1 MSKKTKLNEMV
12 FVWGKSNY
20 EFIKSLGFDCTLVS
34 VNSTEYGDDYL
45 YDSDK
50 YMIHKLVAIKLG
62 IEIFNRIIFLDW
74 DCHQLKQIDSNFYK
88 LIDER
93 DGDIQ
98 MPMYIYPKNY
108 SEIVL
113 NEWKDIPLKEKEY
126 VLKQQHYLEKY
137 NYDWK
142 NSYVTPN
149 AGFIYCSNSKIIDE
163 LVSINETQKIGIA
176 SEEMS
181 FVEYT
186 KKYCN
191 SLEDYINKYE
201 PYVCSAK
208 TNNHFNQLELN
219 NYISQFMKKDLY
231 FQHI

>member
-1 MSKKTKLNEMV
+1 MV
-12 FVWGKSNY
+12 FVWGLDNY
-20 EFIKSLGFDCTLVS
+20 QFIKSLGFNCTLMS
-34 VNSTEYGDDYL
+34 NNSTEFGEDYL

-50 YMIHKLVAIKLG
+50 YMIHKLVAIKCG
-62 IEIFNRIIFLDW
+62 IDLFNQIIFLDW
-74 DCHQLKQIDSNFYK
+74 DCNQLKPIDNEFYK
-88 LIDER
+88 LLGER
-93 DGDIQ
+93 NTDIQ
-98 MPMYIYPKNY
+98 MPLYVYPKNY
-108 SEIVL
+108 SKIVL
-113 NEWKDIPLKEKEY
+113 DDWNDIPPKEKEY

-142 NSYVTPN
+142 SSYVTPN
-149 AGFIYCSNSKIIDE
+149 AGFIYCSNGEIIDE
-163 LVSINETQKIGIA
+163 LIEINETQQIGIA

-191 SLEDYINKYE
+191 NLEDYINIYE
-201 PYVCSAK
+201 PYVCNAK